1 MNVSSQRIIG
11 SRDRSRSPPN
21 LARCSRSGIFH
32 LLEHMEDDGHGGY
45 QCTRT
50 YKCNTSRIIVERFA
64 RFDDSNASAFCSV
77 SGFERPMRH
86 MIEDGCGGYKCV
98 PEFACTGSHAC
109 TLKYTLAVSARP
121 DATTDID
128 RNHLVE
134 NDSQD
139 LDARSSSH
147 NIGSSRSS
155 SNQTGRG
162 PVFEFLRSL
171 NARQWETPDSDR
183 ILDI

>member
-86 MIEDGCGGYKCV
+86 MIEDGYGGYKCV
-98 PEFACTGSHAC
+98 PEFACTGSHDC
-109 TLKYTLAVSARP
+109 TVDDHVETRLLAI
-121 DATTDID
+121 TDID

-139 LDARSSSH
+139 LDAQRSFH

-155 SNQTGRG
+155 SNQTGRE

-171 NARQWETPDSDR
+171 NARQWETPDSVR
-183 ILDI
+183 ILNI

>member
-1 MNVSSQRIIG
+1 MNVSSPHILG

-50 YKCNTSRIIVERFA
+50 YKCNTSHIIVERCA
-64 RFDDSNASAFCSV
+64 RLDDSNASAFCSV
-77 SGFERPMRH
+77 SGFERQMKH
-86 MIEDGCGGYKCV
+86 MIEDGYGGYKCV
-98 PEFACTGSHAC
+98 PEFACTVC
-109 TLKYTLAVSARP
+109 LQQLVI
-121 DATTDID
+121 ATTDIA

-162 PVFEFLRSL
+162 PLFEFLRSL